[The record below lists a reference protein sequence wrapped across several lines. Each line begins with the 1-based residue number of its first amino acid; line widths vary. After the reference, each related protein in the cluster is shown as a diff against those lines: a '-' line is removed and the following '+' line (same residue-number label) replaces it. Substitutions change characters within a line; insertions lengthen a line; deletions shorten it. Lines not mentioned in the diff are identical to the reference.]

1 MTRILWIL
9 ISIVLITGVSAVFV
23 QAQTNST
30 LVEAITYNLRL
41 DTDADGENQWN
52 NRKERVA
59 SLIQFYEPDFL
70 GIQEGLFHQLE
81 YLDGELDGYQR
92 IGVGRDD
99 GAEEGE
105 FSAIYYNSEKFEL
118 AEGTEQTI
126 WLSETPGEPS
136 KSWDAALPRILT
148 YGKFRDKSNGR
159 ELYVFNTHFDH
170 IGQQAREESS
180 KLIVSTIGETTG
192 DVPVVLMGDFNV
204 TEDNPAYEVL
214 TKSEPV
220 LKDAFYATELPHVG
234 PDFTFEGFGVGTG
247 NEHRRID
254 YIFTSDNVTV
264 RKHAII
270 SSFNNGFYPSDHLP
284 VYAEIEIE

>member
-1 MTRILWIL
+1 MF
-9 ISIVLITGVSAVFV
+9 A

-30 LVEAITYNLRL
+30 IVEAITYNLRL

-52 NRKERVA
+52 NRKEQVA
-59 SLIQFYEPDFL
+59 SLIQFYDPDFL
-70 GIQEGLFHQLE
+70 GIQEGLIHQLE
-81 YLDGELDGYQR
+81 YLDGELDDYQR

-99 GAEEGE
+99 GAEGGE

-118 AEGTEQTI
+118 VEGTEQTI

-148 YGKFRDKSNGR
+148 FGKFRDKSNGR

-180 KLIVSTIGETTG
+180 KLIVSTIGEAAG
-192 DVPVVLMGDFNV
+192 NSPVVLMGDFNV

-214 TKSEPV
+214 TKSEPA
-220 LKDAFYATELPHVG
+220 LHDAFYVTKLPHVG
-234 PDFTFEGFGVGTG
+234 PDFTYEGFGVGTG
-247 NEHRRID
+247 DEHRRID
-254 YIFTSDNVTV
+254 YIFTSDNVNV
-264 RKHAII
+264 KKHAII
-270 SSFNNGFYPSDHLP
+270 TSYHNGFYPSDHLP
-284 VYAEIEIE
+284 VYAEIEIK